1 VRARSAAC
9 AAVLAASLLAPA
21 SGVAASPIGGS
32 RCDVPGASVRANNAR
47 FVCSPE
53 DGRSVWRRIVAPGD
67 VGAVLI
73 GVRGFSIFVA
83 ALGLADMSA
92 QLRGPGPWT
101 VFAPT
106 NSAFHALGRPV
117 LDKLLLPENRA
128 VLQAVLRH
136 HLVQARITARTMA
149 AGDLTVLDGSAVR
162 VQLRGG
168 IVVDDSRIVLADLGA
183 TNGVVH
189 GVNKVL
195 LPSWF
200 DPDDL

>member
-1 VRARSAAC
+1 MRVRSAAC
-9 AAVLAASLLAPA
+9 AAILTATLLSPA
-21 SGVAASPIGGS
+21 SGAAASPIGGT

-47 FVCSPE
+47 FICSPE
-53 DGRSVWRRIVAPGD
+53 GGRSVWRRILEPSD

-83 ALGLADMSA
+83 ALGLTDMSA

-117 LDKLLLPENRA
+117 LDKLLLPENRPI
-128 VLQAVLRH
+128 LQAILRH
-136 HLVQARITARTMA
+136 HLVQTRITARTMA
-149 AGDLTVLDGSAVR
+149 AGDLAVLDGTTVR

-200 DPDDL
+200 NPDDL

>member
-1 VRARSAAC
+1 MRVRPAAC

-21 SGVAASPIGGS
+21 SGVVASPIGGS
-32 RCDVPGASVRANNAR
+32 SCDVPGASVRANNAR

-67 VGAVLI
+67 VGALLI

-83 ALGLADMSA
+83 ALGLTDMSA

-136 HLVQARITARTMA
+136 HLVQARITARTMT
-149 AGDLTVLDGSAVR
+149 AGDLAVMHRLLDA
-162 VQLRGG
+162 LRNPFEETEANEPYR
-168 IVVDDSRIVLADLGA
+168 DA
-183 TNGVVH
+183 
-189 GVNKVL
+189 
-195 LPSWF
+195 LPPG
-200 DPDDL
+200 DQPYRTYCGT

>member
-1 VRARSAAC
+1 MRARSTTC
-9 AAVLAASLLAPA
+9 AIVLAAAVVSPA
-21 SGVAASPIGGS
+21 SGAAASPIGGTK
-32 RCDVPGASVRANNAR
+32 CEVPGASVRANNSR
-47 FVCSPE
+47 FICSPE
-53 DGRSVWRRIVAPGD
+53 DGRSVWRRVVAPGD

-117 LDKLLLPENRA
+117 LDKLLLPRNRA
-128 VLQAVLRH
+128 VLQAILRH
-136 HLVQARITARTMA
+136 HLVQSRIAARAMTA
-149 AGDLTVLDGSAVR
+149 GNLTVLDGTTVH

-195 LPSWF
+195 LPAWF
-200 DPDDL
+200 DPDTL

>member
-1 VRARSAAC
+1 MRARPALC
-9 AAVLAASLLAPA
+9 AAVLAASLLQPA
-21 SGVAASPIGGS
+21 SGASASPIGGS
-32 RCDVPGASVRANNAR
+32 QCDVPGASVRANNAR
-47 FVCSPE
+47 FICSPE

-83 ALGLADMSA
+83 ALGLADMAA

-117 LDKLLLPENRA
+117 LDKLLLPANRPILA
-128 VLQAVLRH
+128 AILRH
-136 HLVQARITARTMA
+136 HLVQSRITARTMA
-149 AGDLTVLDGSAVR
+149 AGELAVLDGSTVAVR
-162 VQLRGG
+162 LRGG
-168 IVVDDSRIVLADLGA
+168 IVVDDSRVVLADLGA

-195 LPSWF
+195 LPAWF